1 MGEREACLL
10 TTVRGEKLIGETD
23 GQSTVLRRETDWR
36 GTDADRHI
44 DDQIDAA
51 YRTKYRR
58 YAAGL
63 ISHIMSPE
71 ARSATFKLV
80 LRS

>member
-1 MGEREACLL
+1 MDKVPSSAER
-10 TTVRGEKLIGETD
+10 LIGEELTH
-23 GQSTVLRRETDWR
+23 
-36 GTDADRHI
+36 RHI
-44 DDQIDAA
+44 DVQIDAA

-58 YAAGL
+58 DAAGL